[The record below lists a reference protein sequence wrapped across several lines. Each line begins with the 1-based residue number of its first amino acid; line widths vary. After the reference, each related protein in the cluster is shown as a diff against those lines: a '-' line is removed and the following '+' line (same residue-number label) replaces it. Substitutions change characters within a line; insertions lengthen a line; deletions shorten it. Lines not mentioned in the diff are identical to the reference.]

1 MFNPFNPP
9 KELVDSLSEKTME
22 TFFDCMIKQTEP
34 VVVMEMIGDIIKE
47 EFDKHRFPYTEEQ
60 IRELSAALGLSFLN
74 SLEFAFKKEEAM
86 NDDPITL
93 H

>member
-1 MFNPFNPP
+1 MFNPLNPP
-9 KELVDSLSEKTME
+9 KELVDSLSEKTLE

-47 EFDKHRFPYTEEQ
+47 EFDMHDFPYTEGQ
-60 IRELSAALGLSFLN
+60 VRELSAALGLSFLD
-74 SLEFAFKKEEAM
+74 SLEFAYKEDKAA